1 MKKDNWRFE
10 ALARG
15 RIARQEMDKRIEVDK
30 EDLIKV
36 LLLLIANDHL
46 SASKVALEERS
57 KNREEAIKELLFMV
71 SLTSEEAE
79 ELYWIGRDEE

>member
-1 MKKDNWRFE
+1 MK
-10 ALARG
+10 
-15 RIARQEMDKRIEVDK
+15 IEVDK